1 MSVLISCYVI
11 SQFTCKLV
19 FYSLL
24 YSFFLVTIATV
35 CSSYIINLYSYVYLT
50 ILDFLHSVER
60 AFFLFFFSSYLCF
73 SGYVFLL
80 ACILFLFNS
89 DFNRLPGSASLYG
102 YSRLLQASTLPLVF
116 ILVTW
121 MC

>member
-60 AFFLFFFSSYLCF
+60 AFFLFFVLLICAFLFTFSCWPVFYFYLILILTGCLA
-73 SGYVFLL
+73 LL
-80 ACILFLFNS
+80 AFMVI
-89 DFNRLPGSASLYG
+89 PG
-102 YSRLLQASTLPLVF
+102 YSRLVLYL
-116 ILVTW
+116 
-121 MC
+121 